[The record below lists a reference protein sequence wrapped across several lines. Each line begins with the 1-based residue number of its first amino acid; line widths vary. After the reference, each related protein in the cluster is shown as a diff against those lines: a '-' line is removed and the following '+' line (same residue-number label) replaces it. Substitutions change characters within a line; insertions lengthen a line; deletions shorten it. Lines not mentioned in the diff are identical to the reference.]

1 MSPTP
6 RAPRLFRLLLRLY
19 PAWFREAH
27 GAEMEEL
34 FSARRSRV
42 ESPGGWIRLWTRT
55 ASDALYTWRVLRR
68 RPIDLL
74 ARRTSA
80 GGVMSLWHD
89 VRYGIRQL
97 ARTPIFTAGA
107 FALLTIGIGANV
119 AVFTVV
125 DHLLIRTL
133 PYDRPEEVVYLYQDS
148 DDGQPSE
155 TAFPAYRDMAASD
168 VFSAVAATSPD
179 SLTWESGESAIPA
192 AIEFTTSSYLAVIG
206 QPMERG
212 RWFEPEHDRLGAEA
226 AAVISARAW
235 RSKFGGDPDIVGRTI
250 RLGGQPVTIIGVGP
264 RALSGSYA
272 PAVTDFWLSISSTP
286 IAGAYRAANLELRE
300 DHWYDVRARLNPD
313 VGTDQAQAAMDALA
327 ARRGELTPHEDRGRG
342 ITVRPAVD
350 VREYADTGAPL
361 MLALA
366 LTTTLL
372 VLTGA
377 NLANLLLV
385 RGIAR
390 SGEVAVRR
398 ALGAGTIRIARL
410 HFVEALLL
418 CGAGGLAG
426 IGLAHLAL
434 AGLPLAPLPA
444 PFSSNLDL
452 SIDARIAAFA
462 VALMIVTGVLF
473 ALAPVL
479 RSIRSDVVG
488 VLRDDWRTPSV
499 GRGTVR
505 LRNALVV
512 IQVAGSLVVVLTGGL
527 LGRSLVSMQRLDPG
541 VDVDRVAWARVDLS
555 RTGLEGDGLATALE
569 HIRTRIEALP
579 GVTRAAIASRLPAER
594 SGTTST
600 IIEGYTPEAGTDA
613 VELSVLTVTPEYFET
628 VGLRLIAGRS
638 FASTDGSGSDPVVV
652 VNETAA
658 RRYWGG
664 NTAVGGRMR
673 SEARNAPFCTVVG
686 IVEDS
691 PVAEF
696 PERPV
701 RPMFYVNAAQAT
713 VTAGYALARTD
724 RTPDTL
730 PTEMRSAASGVRAG
744 VDVSAQGTLASI
756 FDAALARPRFIAGT
770 VSVASMLAV
779 LLAGLGIYSVVAF
792 TAARRAGEMGIRMA
806 LGASGLQVAQL
817 VVKDAVGSV
826 ALGLAAGL
834 VAAAA
839 IVPWLE
845 PALFGIGPTDPVTFA
860 GALAAFA
867 VVAGFAA
874 YAPARRAA
882 RTDPSVTLR
891 AS

>member
-1 MSPTP
+1 VTPAP
-6 RAPRLFRLLLRLY
+6 RASRLFRLLLRLY

-27 GAEMEEL
+27 GPEMEEL
-34 FSARRSRV
+34 FLARRSRIG
-42 ESPGGWIRLWTRT
+42 SPRGWIRLWTRT
-55 ASDALYTWRVLRR
+55 AGDTLETWRALRR
-68 RPIDLL
+68 RPIDPS
-74 ARRTSA
+74 ARRPS
-80 GGVMSLWHD
+80 GGLMSLWHD

-97 ARTPIFTAGA
+97 ARTPVFTTGA
-107 FALLTIGIGANV
+107 FALLAVGIGANV
-119 AVFTVV
+119 AVFAVI
-125 DHLLIRTL
+125 DRLLIRPL
-133 PYDRPEEVVYLYQDS
+133 PYDRPDEVVYLYQDS
-148 DDGQPSE
+148 DGGEPSE

-168 VFSAVAATSPD
+168 VFSVVAATSPD
-179 SLTWESGESAIPA
+179 TLTWESGESAAPA

-206 QPMERG
+206 LPMEWG
-212 RWFEPEHDRLGAEA
+212 RWFGPEHDRLGGEP
-226 AAVISARAW
+226 AAVISAAAW
-235 RSKFGGDPDIVGRTI
+235 RTKFGGDRDIVGRTI

-272 PAVTDFWLSISSTP
+272 PAITDFWLSISSTP

-300 DHWYDVRARLNPD
+300 DHWYDVRARLKPG
-313 VGTDQAQAAMDALA
+313 VGTVQAQAAMDALA
-327 ARRGELTPHEDRGRG
+327 ARLGERYPHVDRGRG
-342 ITVRPAVD
+342 ITVRAATA
-350 VREYADTGAPL
+350 VREYADTRAPL

-372 VLTGA
+372 LLAGA

-390 SGEVAVRR
+390 LGEVAVRR
-398 ALGAGTIRIARL
+398 ALGAGTIRMARL

-426 IGLAHLAL
+426 VGLAHLAL

-444 PFSSNLDL
+444 PFSANLDL
-452 SIDARIAAFA
+452 SIDGRIAAFA
-462 VALMIVTGVLF
+462 VTLMIVTGVLF
-473 ALAPVL
+473 ALAPAL
-479 RSIRSDVVG
+479 RSIRSDVAG
-488 VLRDDWRTPSV
+488 ALRGDRRTSSV

-512 IQVAGSLVVVLTGGL
+512 IQVAGSLVVVLVAGL
-527 LGRSLVSMQRLDPG
+527 LGRSLVALQRLDPG
-541 VDVDRVAWARVDLS
+541 VDVERVAWARFDLS
-555 RTGLEGDGLATALE
+555 PAGLEEDALATALE
-569 HIRTRIEALP
+569 HIRARIKALP
-579 GVTRAAIASRLPAER
+579 GVTGAAIASRLPAQR

-613 VELSVLTVTPEYFET
+613 TELSALIVTPEYFET
-628 VGLRLIAGRS
+628 MGLRLIAGRT
-638 FASTDGSGSDPVVV
+638 FAATDVRGADRVVV

-664 NTAVGGRMR
+664 HAAVGGRMR
-673 SEARNAPFCTVVG
+673 SQARNAPFRTVVG

-701 RPMFYVNAAQAT
+701 RPMFYVAAAQAT
-713 VTAGYALARTD
+713 VTAGYVLARTD
-724 RTPDTL
+724 RASDTL
-730 PTEMRSAASGVRAG
+730 PAEMRSAAIGARAG

-770 VSVASMLAV
+770 VSVASILAV
-779 LLAGLGIYSVVAF
+779 VLAGLGLYSVVAF
-792 TAARRAGEMGIRMA
+792 NAARRAGELGIRMA
-806 LGASGLQVAQL
+806 LGASASRVARL
-817 VVKDAVGSV
+817 VVRDAVGSV

-839 IVPWLE
+839 LVPRLE
-845 PALFGIGPTDPVTFA
+845 PALFGVAPRDPVTFA
-860 GALAAFA
+860 GGLAAFA
-867 VVAGFAA
+867 MVAGFAA
-874 YAPARRAA
+874 YVPARRAA